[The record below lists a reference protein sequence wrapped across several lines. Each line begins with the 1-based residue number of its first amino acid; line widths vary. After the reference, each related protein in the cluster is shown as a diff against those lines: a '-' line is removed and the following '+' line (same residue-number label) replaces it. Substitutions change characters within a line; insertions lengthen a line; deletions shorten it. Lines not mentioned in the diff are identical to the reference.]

1 MIKKV
6 IYVLIVFT
14 LIFTINVQAF
24 STDFTEELMDNIDD
38 DTKEYLSDLGI
49 DEISFEKLFE
59 LSPTRIFEF
68 LFSLILEKSTSLI
81 DKFILVFVTLII
93 SALSNSFLKENS
105 ELNKIIDYISILIV
119 LSFLMESVGR
129 ILTDVIVSIKVTNVF
144 INAYLPIMAGVLV
157 ASRNPALAVTYN
169 SYTIILS
176 NVISVFTDK
185 LFLPIISVLFSF
197 NIISAFSSDMFHLK
211 INKTLR
217 KLIILVLS
225 LFSTVFTG
233 LLTTQSLLASS
244 SDGFVLKGIKFISG
258 AFIPVVGGTVSE
270 AVSSVVS
277 SFIIMKS
284 TLGVFVIIVII
295 LINLPVIIELL
306 VWYFF
311 LSLCSIGSS
320 LFKTESV
327 TEVFDSL
334 ASTISLLNIVLFFL
348 TFVLVVSTGIVI
360 MMGR

>member
-1 MIKKV
+1 
-6 IYVLIVFT
+6 
-14 LIFTINVQAF
+14 
-24 STDFTEELMDNIDD
+24 
-38 DTKEYLSDLGI
+38 
-49 DEISFEKLFE
+49 
-59 LSPTRIFEF
+59 
-68 LFSLILEKSTSLI
+68 
-81 DKFILVFVTLII
+81 
-93 SALSNSFLKENS
+93 
-105 ELNKIIDYISILIV
+105 
-119 LSFLMESVGR
+119 MESVGR